1 MADDAQITE
10 DYYHLNKKGT
20 SPFFYANRYD
30 TKAKPKMS
38 FVCVL
43 LGELNGR

>member
-20 SPFFYANRYD
+20 SPFFYAKRYA
-30 TKAKPKMS
+30 TKEKPI
-38 FVCVL
+38 
-43 LGELNGR
+43 LGFCMFF